1 MTTRSG
7 KTFGPYLPPK
17 PQSGPVGI
25 HISSFIFSLFVLIL
39 ILIHHHTDQI
49 ILPFK
54 AWSGACDVDKF
65 IGISKAGKKNG
76 VFILH
81 RECGTLVEL
90 GAAVPVNA
98 PGEECHRTLD
108 VEGDVE
114 PASATTPDT
123 PLGRPVTAGQ
133 FRSVRRAI
141 GKMKATITQRFVN
154 AENGTSFDIDCDCRF
169 IFFLEKV
176 VEVSPVA
183 GTAAESTTAAAPIPR
198 WRTVYV
204 KLFYEKDKIVPVDGH
219 SAPRFTAEE
228 RQYMQDS
235 LPEGYR
241 YLGTMQRRLGYAI
254 DEKLPTPRNAGWE
267 RMYSAMEAWLG
278 GRKATLG

>member
-1 MTTRSG
+1 MTSPQDPHTEVFSHIN
-7 KTFGPYLPPK
+7 GPLEDVVDRVMVSEICK
-17 PQSGPVGI
+17 GWPVYRDN
-25 HISSFIFSLFVLIL
+25 SEWKNFRSLFA
-39 ILIHHHTDQI
+39 
-49 ILPFK
+49 PK
-54 AWSGACDVDKF
+54 ATVWTTWSGACDVDKF
-65 IGISKAGKKNG
+65 IDISKAGKQKG

-90 GAAVPVNA
+90 GAVPDA
-98 PGEECHRTLD
+98 DLD

-114 PASATTPDT
+114 PASATTPDA
-123 PLGRPVTAGQ
+123 PLGRPITAGMY
-133 FRSVRRAI
+133 RSVRRAV

-154 AENGTSFDIDCDCRF
+154 LEDGNSFDVDCDCRF

-176 VEVSPVA
+176 VETDPKNAPGGVA
-183 GTAAESTTAAAPIPR
+183 QPR

-204 KLFYEKDKIVPVDGH
+204 KLFYEKDKVVPADGH
-219 SAPRFTAEE
+219 SAPRFTTEE
-228 RQYMQDS
+228 RQYMRDS

-241 YLGTMQRRLGYAI
+241 YLGTMQRRLGYTI

-267 RMYSAMEAWLG
+267 RMYSAMEAWLA

>member
-1 MTTRSG
+1 MTS
-7 KTFGPYLPPK
+7 
-17 PQSGPVGI
+17 PQDPHTEVFSHINGLLEDVVDRVMVSEICKGWPVYRDN
-25 HISSFIFSLFVLIL
+25 SEWKNFRSLFA
-39 ILIHHHTDQI
+39 
-49 ILPFK
+49 PK
-54 AWSGACDVDKF
+54 ATVWTTWSGACDVDKF
-65 IGISKAGKKNG
+65 IEISKAGKKNG

-90 GAAVPVNA
+90 GATVPE
-98 PGEECHRTLD
+98 GEGQRALD
-108 VEGDVE
+108 VEGDVQ
-114 PASATTPDT
+114 ASSATTPDA
-123 PLGRPVTAGQ
+123 PQGRPVTAGQ

-141 GKMKATITQRFVN
+141 GKMKATITQRFIN
-154 AENGTSFDIDCDCRF
+154 AENDTVFDVDCDCRF

-176 VEVSPVA
+176 VEIGSKDA
-183 GTAAESTTAAAPIPR
+183 TPR

-219 SAPRFTAEE
+219 SVPRFTAEE
-228 RQYMQDS
+228 RQYMNDS

-241 YLGTMQRRLGYAI
+241 FLGIMQRRLGYAI